1 MRARRSPAARDAYD
15 GKARNLADRFGLIG
29 ECARAELEDTRLL
42 LPRVREPYM
51 NDIGR

>member
-1 MRARRSPAARDAYD
+1 MRARRSPAALDAYD
-15 GKARNLADRFGLIG
+15 GKARDLADGVGLIG

-42 LPRVREPYM
+42 LAHVREPYM